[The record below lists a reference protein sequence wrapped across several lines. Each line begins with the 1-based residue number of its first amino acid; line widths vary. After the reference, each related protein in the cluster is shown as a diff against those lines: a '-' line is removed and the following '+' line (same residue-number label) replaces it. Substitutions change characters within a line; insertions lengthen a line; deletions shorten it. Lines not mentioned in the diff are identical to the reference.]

1 MMAPRSPRVKVLL
14 GIAQLTHA
22 QTMEVISILG
32 LSDYNRIT
40 YEPLTEDVAD
50 HYCPCTRSICPRAGM
65 SCGIPSCGEASH
77 PNDFLTL
84 SRCPK
89 EVS

>member
-1 MMAPRSPRVKVLL
+1 MRAPRSPRVKALL
-14 GIAQLTHA
+14 GKAQLTPGEVE
-22 QTMEVISILG
+22 EVITILG
-32 LSDYNRIT
+32 LSESDRVT